1 MTDRLKGHTA
11 IVTGAGQGIGEAI
24 ARRFVEEGARVVIAE
39 LNADTGEKLA
49 EELRT
54 NGHQA
59 IAVQTDV
66 ADSGSVNALVEKV
79 VRDFAVPD
87 ILVNNAGVSVFSDP
101 LNCTD
106 ERWAKCFSVDLDGV
120 WYCCRAVL
128 PHMLNLGHGSIVNLA
143 SVHASQIIPN
153 CFPYPVAKHGV
164 IGLTRALA
172 IDFAAKNIR
181 VNAIS
186 PGYIATRNVLDY
198 WNTFPDPETEK
209 QRAFNL
215 HPGKRIGTPDEIAW
229 TTVFVASDEA
239 RFMTGANL
247 VVDGGRSILF
257 HDSP

>member
-1 MTDRLKGHTA
+1 MTNRLKGHTA
-11 IVTGAGQGIGEAI
+11 IITGAGQGIGEAI

-49 EELRT
+49 AELRQQ
-54 NGHQA
+54 GYDAVA
-59 IAVQTDV
+59 IPTDV
-66 ADSGSVNALVEKV
+66 ADSKSVNAMVEQTV
-79 VRDFAVPD
+79 SDFGVPD
-87 ILVNNAGVSVFSDP
+87 ILINNAGISIFSDP

-128 PHMLNLGHGSIVNLA
+128 PHMIELGHGSIVNLA

-164 IGLTRALA
+164 LGLTRALA
-172 IDFAAKNIR
+172 VDFGAKNIR

-186 PGYIATRNVLDY
+186 PGYIATQNVLDY
-198 WNTFPDPETEK
+198 WKSFPDPEAEK
-209 QRAFNL
+209 QRALSL
-215 HPGKRIGTPDEIAW
+215 HPGKRIGEPDEVAW
-229 TTVFVASDEA
+229 ATVFVASDEA

-247 VVDGGRSILF
+247 VIDGGRSIMF
-257 HDSP
+257 HE